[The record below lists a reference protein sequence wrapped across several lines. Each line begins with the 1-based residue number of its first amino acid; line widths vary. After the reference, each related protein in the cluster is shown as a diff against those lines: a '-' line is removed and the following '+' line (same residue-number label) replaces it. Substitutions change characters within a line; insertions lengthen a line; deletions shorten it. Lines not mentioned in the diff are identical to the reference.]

1 MKNYLNAINPFKA
14 PQLERVRADQIQ
26 NNAGGFV
33 FAVSDEQRFL
43 RFLILGTEGGT
54 YYVNERAQTKLE
66 GYRLLIAG
74 SLVRIQPAPPVVLAF
89 GFYFCEAVAEWLNA
103 TVVREHQ
110 PSSAT
115 CSILKLEPID

>member
-14 PQLERVRADQIQ
+14 TQLERVRADQIQ

-54 YYVNERAQTKLE
+54 YYVGERVQTKLE
-66 GYRLLIAG
+66 TTF
-74 SLVRIQPAPPVVLAF
+74 VQKF
-89 GFYFCEAVAEWLNA
+89 VA
-103 TVVREHQ
+103 R
-110 PSSAT
+110 
-115 CSILKLEPID
+115 